1 MKFPQVKYKSKNK
14 IYSAAFVYLPTT
26 TIVYK
31 GDLELITAAL
41 SRGILTHG
49 SVTSYYDNDTSNS
62 VKLPVDWTLFGNN
75 PQNYELRKIKN
86 WQFQFYSGIKPRNRN
101 QNYWAL
107 IKNNEVIQLWRK
119 LPKKHLDF
127 VSKGN
132 HRVKSQ
138 KFKWIHNTT
147 LTKAEK
153 EQKPITEHIVTEEV
167 MLTENDIQLL
177 VEAVKTKQMT
187 LNLLPNTT
195 LKIHQYNN
203 VLKKLT

>member
-1 MKFPQVKYKSKNK
+1 MKFPQVKYKSKSK
-14 IYSAAFVYLPTT
+14 IYSVVFVYLPTIT
-26 TIVYK
+26 KVYK

-41 SRGILTHG
+41 SRGVLTHG
-49 SVTSYYDNDTSNS
+49 IVSSYYDNDICNS
-62 VKLPVDWTLFGNN
+62 VKLPVEWTLFGNN
-75 PQNYELRKIKN
+75 PKNYQLRKIKN
-86 WQFQFYSGIKPRNRN
+86 WQFNLYSGIKPRNRN

-107 IKNNEVIQLWRK
+107 IKGNEVIQLWRK

-127 VSKGN
+127 ISKGLQ
-132 HRVKSQ
+132 RAKSQ

-167 MLTENDIQLL
+167 TLTENDIQLL
-177 VEAVKTKQMT
+177 VDAVKTKQMT
-187 LNLLPNTT
+187 LNLLPGTI